1 MRTEDGYII
10 QQCLDGNSA
19 AFGLLVEKYKKGIY
33 ALAYSDLRNFH
44 DAQDITQ
51 EVFIKAYQKLRTL
64 KRWDNF
70 VGWLYRITSNECKML
85 IRARSRRPDQEFMG
99 DQDQDI
105 LDHPAMDSHRES
117 AMYESVREALDS
129 LPEIYS
135 QVLTL
140 RYFGGMNIRE
150 ISRFL
155 GTSPSTIDRRLKE
168 ARIRLKEEMIVM
180 PPKYRSVSTWRYMS
194 GSESRAS

>member
-51 EVFIKAYQKLRTL
+51 EVFIKAYEKLRTL

-85 IRARSRRPDQEFMG
+85 IRARSRRPDQEFME
-99 DQDQDI
+99 DQDLDI
-105 LDHPAMDSHRES
+105 LDHPVMDSHRES
-117 AMYESVREALDS
+117 AMYESVREAVDS
-129 LPEIYS
+129 LSDMYRE
-135 QVLTL
+135 VLTL
-140 RYFGGMNIRE
+140 RYFGGMTVRE
-150 ISRFL
+150 MSRFL
-155 GTSPSTIDRRLKE
+155 GVSPSTIDRRLSG
-168 ARIRLKEEMIVM
+168 ARARLKEEMVTM
-180 PPKYRSVSTWRYMS
+180 MS
-194 GSESRAS
+194 ATYEQHSLPANFTF